1 MENKVITI
9 WVVDDNR
16 GDLLLLQ
23 ELLIEL
29 DYRSANIQTFYS
41 IADVLAA
48 SEKMKPDVL
57 LLDLFLQE
65 TRGIETF
72 KSVVELQLNCP
83 VIVLSG
89 ISDMETAIETVKL
102 GAQDFLIKDELS
114 AETIDRMI
122 HYSIERHLNIDSLKR
137 SEEKYKHLFR
147 SIPIAMIL
155 LDSDLNI
162 VELNTNASH
171 ILGEKAEKDTAY
183 KFIFNDNKVADRAV
197 EAIRTERVVLLKI
210 NVDDEVVYLEQH
222 ATRSSISNEESYIVS
237 LVDRTAA
244 MIGEMNKAKIVQ
256 ETLDDERHRFS
267 KELHDGLAQYLVA
280 LNLQLEMIKGID
292 GVVDA
297 TLEKGQEVITTSL
310 KIVRT
315 MSYNLSPP
323 DLEKGLI
330 PALEAF
336 FNRLQNVNNVQF
348 IFNVKCA
355 DTDCFTSFIDE
366 YSVFRILQE
375 FVNNSFKYSGCSKIF
390 CDIALQDESIQI
402 VIRDNGV
409 GFATN
414 DVAKGLGL
422 RNMKQ
427 RAAAADLTFDFTS
440 VSGEG
445 TQLTLSTNS
454 L

>member
-1 MENKVITI
+1 
-9 WVVDDNR
+9 
-16 GDLLLLQ
+16 
-23 ELLIEL
+23 
-29 DYRSANIQTFYS
+29 
-41 IADVLAA
+41 
-48 SEKMKPDVL
+48 
-57 LLDLFLQE
+57 
-65 TRGIETF
+65 
-72 KSVVELQLNCP
+72 
-83 VIVLSG
+83 
-89 ISDMETAIETVKL
+89 
-102 GAQDFLIKDELS
+102 
-114 AETIDRMI
+114 
-122 HYSIERHLNIDSLKR
+122 
-137 SEEKYKHLFR
+137 
-147 SIPIAMIL
+147 MIL

-183 KFIFNDNKVADRAV
+183 KFIFNDNKVADSAV

-445 TQLTLSTNS
+445 TQLTLSTNI